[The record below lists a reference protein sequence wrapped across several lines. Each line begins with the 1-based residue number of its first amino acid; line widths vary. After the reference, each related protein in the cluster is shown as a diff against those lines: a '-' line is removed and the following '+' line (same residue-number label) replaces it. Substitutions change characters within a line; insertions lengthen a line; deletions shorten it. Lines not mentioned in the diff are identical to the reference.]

1 MGIVRDGL
9 EKVGGTSMEDILI
22 IPVHVV
28 GMKGAV
34 LFLLCRCCSFSQI
47 AIFPTRSRDCLLSLV
62 ARPNTEYSEP

>member
-1 MGIVRDGL
+1 
-9 EKVGGTSMEDILI
+9 MEDILI
-22 IPVHVV
+22 IPIHVV

-34 LFLLCRCCSFSQI
+34 LLLLCRCCSFSQI